1 VLGAAALAGLAWLP
15 ILPTGDGVAELHM
28 IDVGQGDALAVRTP
42 RGRWLLFDAGGAW
55 RTGDA
60 GRSAVVPYL
69 RRRGGPVLAFVL
81 SHPHLDHVGG
91 AASVLRALRPA
102 AYWDAAFAGGGGAYR
117 ESLALARTL
126 GVPWYRADP
135 GDSIA
140 ADGVVVRFLA
150 PDSAWTAALRD
161 PNEAST
167 IALVQYGAVRFLL
180 VGDAERG
187 EEGWLLRHAAGALRA
202 DVLKVGHHGSRT
214 SSSPEFLAAVRPRL
228 ALVSA
233 GLGNSY
239 GHPDAEVLAALA
251 DAGADVVRSDVVGS
265 AVVRTDG
272 RTIHL
277 ELNGLEWPLSH
288 ASPPSSGAPSATRPR
303 R

>member
-1 VLGAAALAGLAWLP
+1 
-15 ILPTGDGVAELHM
+15 
-28 IDVGQGDALAVRTP
+28 
-42 RGRWLLFDAGGAW
+42 
-55 RTGDA
+55 
-60 GRSAVVPYL
+60 
-69 RRRGGPVLAFVL
+69 VLAFVL

-91 AASVLRALRPA
+91 ASSVLRALRPA
-102 AYWDAAFAGGGGAYR
+102 AYWDAAFAGGGSAYR
-117 ESLALARTL
+117 ESLAIARTL
-126 GVPWYRADP
+126 GVPWHRVDP
-135 GDSIA
+135 GDSIV

-150 PDSAWTAALRD
+150 PDSAWTATLRD

-167 IALVQYGAVRFLL
+167 VALVRYGAVRFLL

-187 EEGWLLRHAAGALRA
+187 EEGWLLRHAGDALRA

-214 SSSPEFLAAVRPRL
+214 STTPAFLAAVRPRV

-251 DAGADVVRSDVVGS
+251 AAGADVVRSDVVGS

-272 RTIHL
+272 RTLHL

-288 ASPPSSGAPSATRPR
+288 ASPPSPAGPPATPSR